1 MRNKSLLLSA
11 LGITVLASLS
21 LLVMRVPPT
30 ASAKSGPPAKIVWSR
45 NPVTATLTSG
55 SMFSTTVTFT
65 STMSLTNVILR
76 LTPSLRATTTVTPS
90 TFLTITAGVPYTI
103 EIDVAIPA
111 NTMRKAFNGVLTV
124 RMGHH
129 AFARPLKLRFAI
141 QHSNVTI
148 KDFMFTPAT
157 ITVHVGQA
165 VMWRNHGPSQHTTTS
180 DAALWNS
187 GPLDVGA
194 TFSQTFN
201 SPGSFPYHCAIH
213 PFMHGTVVVM
223 P

>member
-1 MRNKSLLLSA
+1 MRNKLLLLA
-11 LGITVLASLS
+11 AFGITVVVILTLS
-21 LLVMRVPPT
+21 QVTVPPI
-30 ASAKSGPPAKIVWSR
+30 ASAHSGPPAKITWSQ
-45 NPVTATLTSG
+45 NPVTATLTAG

-65 STMSLTNVILR
+65 STVTLTNVNLH
-76 LTPSLRATTTVTPS
+76 LTPSLRTTTTINPS
-90 TFLTITAGVPYTI
+90 TFGTITAGLPYTI
-103 EIDVAIPA
+103 EIDVAVPA

-124 RMGHH
+124 RMGHR
-129 AFARPLKLRFAI
+129 AFASPLKLRFAI
-141 QHSNVTI
+141 QHSDVTI
-148 KDFMFTPAT
+148 KDFMFRPAT
-157 ITVHVGQA
+157 ITIHVGEV

-180 DAALWNS
+180 DTSVWNS

-194 TFSQTFN
+194 TFSQAFN